1 MKKNSSLWRL
11 FAMVDGAKAAWVFI
25 LFFLLLS
32 TAFTVLAP
40 QLIARITN
48 LLQAPFTQDTNVDM
62 QSIFRYLIMLAI
74 LYLFAS
80 LFSYLARKQLL
91 FLSQSCVFFLREQ
104 LQHKLHRVP
113 LSYLDKHPRGDLLAR
128 ATVDISNVTN
138 LLESTLSSL
147 IVSVTILLGTLLM
160 MFLSDVRL
168 ALIFV
173 ISLPLSLFSIRFI
186 TLKTR
191 KMFKKQQKTLGEL
204 NSHIEEMTR
213 CHEVMIAFNYES
225 VLADKLSEINARFY
239 KAYLRSRTL
248 SGVISPLVK
257 FINNLVYIALCV
269 FGGIL
274 ILNGRLTLGGLQA
287 FLMYANNISAPISQ
301 FSMQLNQVQEG
312 LSALE
317 RIFAFLDAEEEEQD
331 TNEIRLDLA
340 HVQGKV
346 CFDGVQFGYTPDK
359 LLMDHLSFEANQG
372 DVVAIVGPSGAG
384 KTTLVNLLMRFYD
397 LCGGQIYLDRTDIST
412 MQRTSLQKGIGMIL
426 QDSWLF
432 SGSIA
437 ENIAY
442 GNPNASFAEIQDAAK
457 RAQCDDFIRQLPN
470 GYDSHLS
477 SFSSNLS
484 VGEKQ
489 LLCIARTLL
498 CSPKILILDEATSN
512 IDACTEQR
520 ITQTMQ
526 RMMQGRTTFIIA
538 HRLHTIQ
545 NANTILFMKDGDVV
559 EQGTHQKLLEM
570 GGLYAEM
577 YNS

>member
-11 FAMVDGAKAAWVFI
+11 FSMVDGAKAAWVFI

-40 QLIARITN
+40 QLIARITDI
-48 LLQAPFTQDTNVDM
+48 LQVAFTQDTNVDM
-62 QSIFRYLIMLAI
+62 QSIFRYLILLVF

-80 LFSYLARKQLL
+80 LFSYFARKRLL
-91 FLSQSCVFFLREQ
+91 RLSQNCIFSLREQ

-147 IVSVTILLGTLLM
+147 IVSITVLAGTLLM
-160 MFLSDVRL
+160 MFFSDVRL

-173 ISLPLSLFSIRFI
+173 VSLPLSLFTIRII
-186 TLKTR
+186 TLKTK

-213 CHEVMIAFNYES
+213 CHEVMLAFNYES
-225 VLADKLSEINARFY
+225 VLEDQLSEINARFY

-287 FLMYANNISAPISQ
+287 FLMYANNISSPISQ

-317 RIFAFLDAEEEEQD
+317 RILVFLDAEEEQQD
-331 TNEIRLDLA
+331 PNETRLDFT
-340 HVQGKV
+340 HVHGKV
-346 CFDGVQFGYTPDK
+346 QFDGVQFGYTPGK
-359 LLMDHLSFEANQG
+359 LLMNHLSFEANKG

-397 LCGGQIYLDRTDIST
+397 LCGGQIYLDDTDIST
-412 MQRTSLQKGIGMIL
+412 LQRTSLQKSMGMVL

-442 GNPNASFAEIQDAAK
+442 GNPNASFAEIQEAAI

-470 GYDSHLS
+470 GYESRLS

-526 RMMQGRTTFIIA
+526 KMMQGRTTFIIA

-545 NANTILFMKDGDVV
+545 NANMILFMKDGDVV
-559 EQGTHQKLLEM
+559 EKGTHQKLLEL